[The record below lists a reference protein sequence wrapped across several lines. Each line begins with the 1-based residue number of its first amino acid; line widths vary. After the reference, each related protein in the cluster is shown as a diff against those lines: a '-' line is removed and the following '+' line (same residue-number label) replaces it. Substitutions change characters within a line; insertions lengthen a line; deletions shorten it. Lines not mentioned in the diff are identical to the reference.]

1 MAVVTMTTILLA
13 GCQRESETL
22 VDVSGHIFVFNYRV
36 AIATYLVT
44 LNKKAPIPEG
54 AVAIAEFENPA
65 GGDPLVVNEKI
76 FPAWDKITLQSPPM
90 SLRQGE
96 PPLFRRH
103 TARRRTGKTLQS
115 LKTMVTSD
123 TDQTV
128 MPAKPLVIGPLYTK
142 NPEVFKPDGTVD
154 YGSTAPA
161 KADQDCD
168 VKKPERCPGF
178 LNQFNAFG
186 VSAELLNQPTISVA
200 ENQ

>member
-1 MAVVTMTTILLA
+1 MRRFGMAVVTMTTILA

-76 FPAWDKITLQSPPM
+76 FPAWDKITLQSPPIHCVKENRPY
-90 SLRQGE
+90 SVAIRLVD
-96 PPLFRRH
+96 
-103 TARRRTGKTLQS
+103 ASGKTLQS

-123 TDQTV
+123 TDQSV

-154 YGSTAPA
+154 YGSDGAC
-161 KADQDCD
+161 Q
-168 VKKPERCPGF
+168 
-178 LNQFNAFG
+178 
-186 VSAELLNQPTISVA
+186 S
-200 ENQ
+200 